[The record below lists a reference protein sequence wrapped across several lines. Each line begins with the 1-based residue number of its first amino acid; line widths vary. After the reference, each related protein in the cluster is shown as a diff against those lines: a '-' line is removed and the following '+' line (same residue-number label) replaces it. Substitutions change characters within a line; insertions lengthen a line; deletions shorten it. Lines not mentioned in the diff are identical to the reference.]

1 MSNKILRKLIKLQIK
16 GEKLK
21 QRKNYLV
28 WYWTKGIKVCGNIW
42 DLHNLIRYHLSAK
55 NLK

>member
-55 NLK
+55 N